1 MSARSRETIIVPV
14 VALLLCVLP
23 GTARGQAF
31 IALLPDPDFR
41 IGPLF
46 VSASVKPVDVEAPKG
61 PQAPQAA
68 ALTVVVSWSLVLP
81 PQRKAADV
89 AQDLYLMWPGEVVGT
104 PGATGAD
111 PDLVHRLG
119 EAGFSVKES
128 GQLHLLARSR
138 TDMGT
143 GPSTGLV
150 TLGEAPFVTF
160 VREGGPAGARGA
172 ALIRIPWKP
181 EMASLDWLVRLEIP
195 LREVI
200 MATRVSW
207 IEETFWGRRYVLT
220 LGFGDVGYA
229 SLYPLYFGARN
240 RVIQLAPDFSMVQ
253 VNFADASH
261 LKIEE
266 LIPATA
272 TRRLSETRADTET
285 FRLPL
290 VASEGLAPQQLKI
303 RFAYFSGRLP
313 WRPILI
319 SALLLGLGNLTGPL
333 FLALGRRI
341 AQTFRTRI
349 HVERSAKSGRQSGTI
364 PPRDA
369 LEKVRPG
376 QTTYD
381 EVLRLFGPQAEVHER
396 LPSGETRTLVYRGQ
410 RMVPHRRR
418 SFGWFAT
425 VSHWDVED
433 HEIQIDFERDLV
445 RDIQARIRRSQL
457 GARA

>member
-1 MSARSRETIIVPV
+1 VTIIVPML
-14 VALLLCVLP
+14 ALLLCVLP
-23 GTARGQAF
+23 GVARAQVF
-31 IALLPDPDFR
+31 IASRPHPDFR

-46 VSASVKPVDVEAPKG
+46 VSASVKPADVEAPKG
-61 PQAPQAA
+61 PHAPQAA
-68 ALTVVVSWSLVLP
+68 PVTVVVSWSLVLP
-81 PQRKAADV
+81 PHRTAADV
-89 AQDLYLMWPGEVVGT
+89 AQDLYLMWPGEVAGL
-104 PGATGAD
+104 PGAAGTD
-111 PDLVHRLG
+111 PDLVRRLG
-119 EAGFSVKES
+119 EAGFRPKES
-128 GQLHLLARSR
+128 GRLHLLARSR

-143 GPSTGLV
+143 GTSTGSV

-172 ALIRIPWKP
+172 AFIRIPWKP

-200 MATRVSW
+200 VATRVSW

-229 SLYPLYFGARN
+229 SLYPLYYGARD
-240 RVIQLAPDFSMVQ
+240 RVIPLARDFSMVQ
-253 VNFADASH
+253 VNFADAGH
-261 LKIEE
+261 LKVEE
-266 LIPATA
+266 LIPVTA
-272 TRRLSETRADTET
+272 ARRLSETRADTET

-313 WRPILI
+313 WRPILF

-333 FLALGRRI
+333 FLALARR
-341 AQTFRTRI
+341 AMRTFRARI
-349 HVERSAKSGRQSGTI
+349 HVGRSAEGGRQSGTI

-369 LEKVRPG
+369 LEQVRPG
-376 QTTYD
+376 VTTYQD
-381 EVLRLFGPQAEVHER
+381 VLRLFGPQAEVQER
-396 LPSGETRTLVYRGQ
+396 LPSGQTRTLVYRGQ
-410 RMVPHRRR
+410 RVVPHRRR

-433 HEIQIDFERDLV
+433 HEVQIDFERDLV
-445 RDIQARIRRSQL
+445 RDIQARIRRSQP
-457 GARA
+457 GVTS

>member
-1 MSARSRETIIVPV
+1 VTVIVPML
-14 VALLLCVLP
+14 ALLLFVLP
-23 GTARGQAF
+23 GVARGQVF
-31 IALLPDPDFR
+31 IATRPHPDFR

-46 VSASVKPVDVEAPKG
+46 VTVSVKPEDVEAPKG
-61 PQAPQAA
+61 RQAPQGPQAPQAP
-68 ALTVVVSWSLVLP
+68 LNVVVSWSLVLP
-81 PQRKAADV
+81 PHREAADV
-89 AQDLYLMWPGEVVGT
+89 AQDLYLMWPGEVAGT
-104 PGATGAD
+104 PGTAGTD

-119 EAGFSVKES
+119 EKSFRVKES
-128 GQLHLLARSR
+128 GRLRLLARSR

-143 GPSTGLV
+143 GTSTGFV

-172 ALIRIPWKP
+172 ALVRIPWKP

-195 LREVI
+195 VREVVV
-200 MATRVSW
+200 ATRVSW

-229 SLYPLYFGARN
+229 SLYPLYFGARD
-240 RVIQLAPDFSMVQ
+240 RVVPLSRDFSMLQ
-253 VNFADASH
+253 VNFSNAAH
-261 LKIEE
+261 LKVEE

-272 TRRLSETRADTET
+272 TRSLSETRADTET

-333 FLALGRRI
+333 FLALGRRLVR
-341 AQTFRTRI
+341 TFRTRI
-349 HVERSAKSGRQSGTI
+349 HVGRSAEGGRQSGTI

-369 LEKVRPG
+369 LERVRPG
-376 QTTYD
+376 VTTYD
-381 EVLRLFGPQAEVHER
+381 DVLRLFGPQAEEHER
-396 LPSGETRTLVYRGQ
+396 LPSSETRTLVYRGQ
-410 RMVPHRRR
+410 RVVPHRRR

-433 HEIQIDFERDLV
+433 HEVQIDFERDRV
-445 RDIQARIRRSQL
+445 RDIQARIRRSQP
-457 GARA
+457 GAPS